1 MEQPPPW
8 PHLPLSLS
16 SPWLYLTTSS
26 FLFLP
31 ACLAAVFRLSLVCSV
46 SPLLSLYL
54 CLLCFRLSLT
64 FLFSLPLFL
73 SHSVYL
79 FFSVSLFVSLCFFYF
94 LIFFVSVSLSLSL
107 HLLLGQGLSVCLSL
121 SRRILTWQEEGPT
134 LLDWGVRPPQGP
146 GKRVVVEEE
155 GLPRHLKGS
164 SICPRGIECG
174 NGAGEVVQASPILT
188 PGG

>member
-31 ACLAAVFRLSLVCSV
+31 VCLAVFRLSLVCSV

-73 SHSVYL
+73 YLSVYL
-79 FFSVSLFVSLCFFYF
+79 FFPVSLFVSLCFFYF
-94 LIFFVSVSLSLSL
+94 LIFFVSVSLSVSTSSSWSGSL
-107 HLLLGQGLSVCLSL
+107 CLPLSL

-174 NGAGEVVQASPILT
+174 NGAGEVVRASPIPT